1 MAVLKSHLHVLLSWQ
16 WENQP
21 IIRQYSSSLI
31 PEMVTLVHCSLQLFT
46 FPNSFIS
53 IDLTDN
59 ETFRVGGVLV
69 KVTPLTIISDDDSDQ
84 RLKLADLNGSY
95 ELEVDGIERTSASGV
110 VFLEAFRIERD
121 DDDSEA
127 GEELEFELTGELT
140 EVSGTVF
147 SILGIEIETSGA
159 EFDDTSRD
167 ALEDALNAGQRP
179 LLEIEYSGSASSDYI
194 AEEIELAED

>member
-1 MAVLKSHLHVLLSWQ
+1 M
-16 WENQP
+16 
-21 IIRQYSSSLI
+21 
-31 PEMVTLVHCSLQLFT
+31 
-46 FPNSFIS
+46 
-53 IDLTDN
+53 
-59 ETFRVGGVLV
+59 
-69 KVTPLTIISDDDSDQ
+69 
-84 RLKLADLNGSY
+84 
-95 ELEVDGIERTSASGV
+95 
-110 VFLEAFRIERD
+110 FLEAFRIERD

-167 ALEDALNAGQRP
+167 ALEDSLNAGQRP